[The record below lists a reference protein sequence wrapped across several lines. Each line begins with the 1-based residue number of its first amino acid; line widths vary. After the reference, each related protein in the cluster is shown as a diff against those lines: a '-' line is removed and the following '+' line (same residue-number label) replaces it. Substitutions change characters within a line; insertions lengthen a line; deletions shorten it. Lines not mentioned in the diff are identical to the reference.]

1 MKAKITLA
9 AAVAA
14 IAGTVCAAT
23 STPAGWTDDFEA
35 AKKQAAA
42 ENKLLLVDFSGSD
55 WCGWC
60 KKLDR
65 EVFAKPEFLEGA
77 KKDFVLVMVD
87 SPSDKKLLSEK
98 AAEQNPK
105 LVKKYDVHGFPTVLV
120 MDADGT
126 VLEKTGYRDGG
137 PEKYLEHLAEIKK
150 FSAKQIVLKRDIA
163 GMAKGSPE
171 RLAKIDAAFAD
182 AGEDTLKKN
191 SALIKEL
198 LDNDPD
204 GKFAAKYPFVKYRM
218 PLDNKLRA
226 LFSDL
231 NSRFRKRVKEVAGE
245 DKRPS
250 REQMDKVRSALDGYA
265 IESLRKLLTE
275 TTKEQAAA
283 PEYAKK
289 EYAPFIKRLESILKD
304 IEGSGKKSKAK

>member
-1 MKAKITLA
+1 MKTKITLA

-14 IAGTVCAAT
+14 IAGITSAAT

-87 SPSDKKLLSEK
+87 SPSDKSLLSEK
-98 AAEQNPK
+98 AAAQNPK
-105 LVKKYDVHGFPTVLV
+105 LVEKYDVHGFPTVLI

-126 VLEKTGYRDGG
+126 VLENTGYRDGG

-150 FSAKQIVLKRDIA
+150 SSAKLIVLKHDIA
-163 GMAKGSPE
+163 GLSKGNPA

-191 SALIKEL
+191 SALIEEL

-204 GKFAAKYPFVKYRM
+204 GKYAAKYPFVKYRM
-218 PLDNKLRA
+218 PLDNKLMDV
-226 LFSDL
+226 FSDL
-231 NSRFRKRVKEVAGE
+231 NSRFGKRIREVAGE
-245 DKRPS
+245 GKRPS
-250 REQMDKVRSALDGYA
+250 REQMEQVRSELDVIA
-265 IESLRKLLTE
+265 AESMRKLLKE
-275 TTKEQAAA
+275 TKEGQASA
-283 PEYAKK
+283 PEYAQK
-289 EYAPFIKRLESILKD
+289 EYKSFVEELESTLKK
-304 IEGSGKKSKAK
+304 IEGRGKSK